1 MRHEMELKFFT
12 SGDFVRGSSA
22 ITAGGAGEFFLTV
35 STAEKANFLDEL
47 DALNDSYASAL
58 EEHGLSD
65 NTLVFSR
72 FFISDIVNMKSTLE
86 ESGIYRRAGNG
97 AVSVIQ
103 QTSVEGGSVSMLAY
117 HITCGD
123 GALKKTALRYDKENW
138 RHGLLIE
145 GANYDLLWSANLYDT
160 EHFDSYKQTT
170 GIFESYNKII
180 GEHGMN
186 LLDNVVRT
194 WFFVRDVDNHYK
206 GLLDSRKAFF
216 DGHGLTPDTRYIA
229 STGIEGIS
237 KEVDAL
243 VDLDAL
249 AVSNLAE
256 GQNVRMDALDHLSP
270 TIKYGGTF
278 ERGTRIRFGDRSHLY
293 ISGTASIDKD
303 GEVVHLSDVG
313 KQTQRTL
320 ENIRALLEPHGA
332 GLDDMAYL
340 IVYIRTV
347 KYKEK
352 VAEVLAKEVSGDI
365 PLIFVESPVC
375 RPTWLVEM
383 EGIGIIPDSNDFPPF
398 F

>member
-1 MRHEMELKFFT
+1 MKLRFFT

-22 ITAGGAGEFFLTV
+22 ITPDGAGEFFLTV
-35 STAEKANFLDEL
+35 STDEKASFQGEL
-47 DALNDSYASAL
+47 DALNDSYAAAL
-58 EEHGLSD
+58 GEHGLNDS
-65 NTLVFSR
+65 TLVFSR
-72 FFISDIVNMKSTLE
+72 FFVSDIVNLKNTLE

-103 QTSVEGGSVSMLAY
+103 QAPVEGGSVSLLAY
-117 HITCGD
+117 HIKSGD
-123 GALKKTALRYDKENW
+123 GALKKTALSYDNESW
-138 RHGLLIE
+138 QHGLLVE
-145 GANYDLLWSANLYDT
+145 GLNYDILWTANLYDT

-180 GEHGMN
+180 GEYGMN

-216 DGHGLTPDTRYIA
+216 DRHGLTPDTRYIA

-237 KEVDAL
+237 KEVDVL

-249 AVSNLAE
+249 AVSDLAD

-270 TIKYGGTF
+270 TINYGGTF

-320 ENIRALLEPHGA
+320 DNIKALLEPHGA

-347 KYKEK
+347 KYREK
-352 VAEVLAKEVSGDI
+352 VTEVLAREVSGDI

-375 RPTWLVEM
+375 RPAWLVEM

>member
-1 MRHEMELKFFT
+1 MKLNFFT
-12 SGDFVRGSSA
+12 SGNFIKGSSA
-22 ITAGGAGEFFLTV
+22 TTSDGTGEFFLTI
-35 STAEKANFLDEL
+35 SSDEKASFKEEL
-47 DALNDSYASAL
+47 KSIYDSYISAL
-58 EEHGLSD
+58 KELGLSN

-72 FFISDIVNMKSTLE
+72 FFLSDIANEKSTLE
-86 ESGIYRRAGNG
+86 NSEIYKSARNG

-103 QTSVEGGSVSMLAY
+103 QPPVDGGSVSMLAY
-117 HITCGD
+117 HIKSGS
-123 GALKKTALRYDKENW
+123 GELKKTLMNFDDENW
-138 RHGLLIE
+138 QNGLLVE
-145 GANYDLLWSANLYDT
+145 GSNYNFLWTANLHDT
-160 EHFDSYKQTT
+160 ESFSSYKQTS
-170 GIFESYNKII
+170 GIFRSYNKII
-180 GEHGMN
+180 GKYGMN

-194 WFFVRDVDNHYK
+194 WFFVRDIDNHYL
-206 GLLDSRKAFF
+206 GLVESRKAFF
-216 DGHGLTPDTRYIA
+216 SGHGLTPETRYIA

-249 AVSNLAE
+249 AVSNLQD
-256 GQNVRMDALDHLSP
+256 GQNVRMDALENLSP

-320 ENIRALLEPHGA
+320 DNIKALLEPHGA
-332 GLDDMAYL
+332 GLHDMAYL
-340 IVYIRTV
+340 IVYIRTF
-347 KYKEK
+347 KYKDI
-352 VAEVLAKEVSGDI
+352 VAEVLDRELSCDI

-383 EGIGIIPDSNDFPPF
+383 EGIGIIPDSNDYPPF